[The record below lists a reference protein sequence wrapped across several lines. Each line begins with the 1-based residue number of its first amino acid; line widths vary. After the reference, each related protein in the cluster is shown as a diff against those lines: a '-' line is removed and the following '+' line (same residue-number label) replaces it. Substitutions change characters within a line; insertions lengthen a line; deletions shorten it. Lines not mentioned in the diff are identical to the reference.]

1 MAGKTRNYLA
11 YLFSIFAT
19 VVAPIASANEIP
31 AVAAEQTFE
40 VRGVGAYNGSEILSY
55 AAQVDVQRTGRVTA
69 SGIAAAIETIYR
81 EDGYFLASASV
92 SPDGRTIIVDEGLI
106 GSISIEGVDAKTFKL
121 IEGYFEP
128 VIGKLA
134 VRLSEF
140 ERAIMLVEDIQSM
153 NASAE
158 ITYPEGSD
166 AAHVR
171 IVAEQLDT
179 SSGYVTLDN
188 PSREFGNAVT
198 LTFSQEFV
206 SLLTPGDLFRFEL
219 SGTESLEDGDSDL
232 YGSLIYRFP
241 VSSAGTYAEAYLGN
255 VVGDRDASGTLSQT
269 DLEGNTVIL
278 ALAHP
283 FVRDVHS
290 YGYGLIELRRT
301 SSDSD
306 LDGSTIDF
314 KSEVKVLSASWIHG
328 RALDHGGAYEYAVN
342 LAIGERTSDAIGF
355 DDGDKNFWHLRAGG
369 GYQKPVT
376 WFGENSVFSAEV
388 WGQYSPDRLPGI
400 EEFYLGGIDE
410 ERGYIFAESKGDSGF
425 SVTLQAGRD
434 FFPTANYIRRVR
446 PFGFIDVGYI
456 QNNDPSPVEQSDEVL
471 SSVGIGLDAELP
483 NGVFIQSYVA
493 VPMASGPDTD
503 SGDPALYLALS
514 KSW

>member
-1 MAGKTRNYLA
+1 MAGKSKNSIA
-11 YLFSIFAT
+11 FLFSVFAT
-19 VVAPIASANEIP
+19 VAAPIVCATATP
-31 AVAAEQTFE
+31 AIAAEQTFE
-40 VRGVGAYNGSEILSY
+40 VRGVGAYNASEILSY
-55 AAQVDVQRTGRVTA
+55 AAQIDVQRTGRVTA

-81 EDGYFLASASV
+81 EDGYFLATASV
-92 SPDGRTIIVDEGLI
+92 SRDGRTVVVDEGSI

-121 IEGYFEP
+121 IEGYFAP

-134 VRLSEF
+134 VRLGEF
-140 ERAIMLVEDIQSM
+140 ERAIMLVEDIQSI

-158 ITYPEGSD
+158 ITYPEGSE

-188 PSREFGNAVT
+188 PAREFGDALT

-206 SLLTPGDLFRFEL
+206 SLFTPGDLFRFEL
-219 SGTESLEDGDSDL
+219 SGTESLEDSDSDL
-232 YGSLIYRFP
+232 YGSLVYRFP

-283 FVRDVHS
+283 FVRDVHT
-290 YGYGLIELRRT
+290 YGYGLIELRRA

-306 LDGSTIDF
+306 LDGSTINF
-314 KSEVKVLSASWIHG
+314 ESKVNVLGASWIYG
-328 RALDHGGAYEYAVN
+328 KALDHGGAYEYAIN
-342 LAIGERTSDAIGF
+342 LAIGERTSDADGF

-369 GYQKPVT
+369 GYQRPVT
-376 WFGENSVFSAEV
+376 WFGEHSVFSAEV
-388 WGQYSPDRLPGI
+388 WGQYSQDRLPGI

-410 ERGYIFAESKGDSGF
+410 ERGYIFAESQGDSGI
-425 SVTLQAGRD
+425 SATLQAGRD
-434 FFPTANYIRRVR
+434 FFPTASSIRRLR

-456 QNNDPSPVEQSDEVL
+456 QNNDPSLVEQSDEVF

-493 VPMASGPDTD
+493 VPMTSGPDTD
-503 SGDPALYLALS
+503 SGDPAFYLALS

>member
-1 MAGKTRNYLA
+1 MAGKSKNRIA
-11 YLFSIFAT
+11 YLFSALAA
-19 VVAPIASANEIP
+19 VVAPVASANE
-31 AVAAEQTFE
+31 AHATSAEQTFE
-40 VRGVGAYNGSEILSY
+40 VLGVGAYNAPEILSY

-81 EDGYFLASASV
+81 EDGYFLATARV
-92 SPDGRTIIVDEGLI
+92 SRDGRTILVDEGVI

-121 IEGYFEP
+121 IEGYFAP

-134 VRLSEF
+134 VRLGEF
-140 ERAIMLVEDIQSM
+140 ERAIMLVEDIQSI

-171 IVAEQLDT
+171 VVAEQLDT

-188 PSREFGNAVT
+188 PSRAFGDAVT

-232 YGSLIYRFP
+232 YGSLVYRFP
-241 VSSAGTYAEAYLGN
+241 VGSAGTYAEAYIGN
-255 VVGDRDASGTLSQT
+255 VVGDRDATGTLSQT
-269 DLEGNTVIL
+269 DLEGNTAIL

-283 FVRDVHS
+283 FVRDVHT

-306 LDGSTIDF
+306 PDGSTIDF
-314 KSEVKVLSASWIHG
+314 ESKVNVLGASWIYG
-328 RALDHGGAYEYAVN
+328 KALDHGGAYEYALN
-342 LAIGERTSDAIGF
+342 LAIGERTSDATGF

-369 GYQKPVT
+369 GYQRPVT
-376 WFGENSVFSAEV
+376 WFGDHSVFSAEV

-410 ERGYIFAESKGDSGF
+410 ERGYIFAESQGDSGISATF
-425 SVTLQAGRD
+425 QAGRD
-434 FFPTANYIRRVR
+434 FFPQINGIRRLR

-456 QNNDPSPVEQSDEVL
+456 ENNDPSPAEQSDEVL
-471 SSVGIGLDAELP
+471 SSAGIGLDAELP

-493 VPMASGPDTD
+493 VPMTSGPDTD
-503 SGDPALYLALS
+503 SGDPAFYLALS

>member
-1 MAGKTRNYLA
+1 MAGKTKNSIA
-11 YLFSIFAT
+11 YLFSVFAT
-19 VVAPIASANEIP
+19 VAAPIVCATATP
-31 AVAAEQTFE
+31 AIAVEQTFE
-40 VRGVGAYNGSEILSY
+40 VRGVGAYNASEILSY
-55 AAQVDVQRTGRVTA
+55 AAQLDVQRTGRVSA

-81 EDGYFLASASV
+81 EDGYFLATAHV
-92 SPDGRTIIVDEGLI
+92 SRDGRIIVVDEGMI

-121 IEGYFEP
+121 IEGYFAP

-134 VRLSEF
+134 VRLGEF
-140 ERAIMLVEDIQSM
+140 ERAIMLVEDIQSI

-158 ITYPEGSD
+158 ITYPEGSE

-188 PSREFGNAVT
+188 PAREFGDALT

-206 SLLTPGDLFRFEL
+206 SLFTPGDLFRFEL
-219 SGTESLEDGDSDL
+219 SGTESLEDSDSDL
-232 YGSLIYRFP
+232 YGSLVYRLP
-241 VSSAGTYAEAYLGN
+241 VGTAGTYAEAYLGN
-255 VVGDRDASGTLSQT
+255 VIGDRDASGSLRQT
-269 DLEGNTVIL
+269 DLEGDTAIL

-283 FVRDVHS
+283 FVRDVHT
-290 YGYGLIELRRT
+290 YGYGLVEVRRS

-306 LDGSTIDF
+306 VDGSAVDF
-314 KSEVKVLSASWIHG
+314 DSTVNVFSASWIYG
-328 RALDHGGAYEYAVN
+328 KALDHGGAYEYAIN
-342 LAIGERTSDAIGF
+342 LAIGERTSDADGF

-369 GYQKPVT
+369 GYQRPVT
-376 WFGENSVFSAEV
+376 WFGEHSVFSAEV

-410 ERGYIFAESKGDSGF
+410 ERGYIFAESQGDSGI
-425 SVTLQAGRD
+425 SATLQAGRD
-434 FFPTANYIRRVR
+434 FFPTASSIRRLR

-456 QNNDPSPVEQSDEVL
+456 ENNDPSTAEQSDEFL

-493 VPMASGPDTD
+493 VPMTSGPDTD
-503 SGDPALYLALS
+503 SGDPAFYLALS

>member
-1 MAGKTRNYLA
+1 MANRNCLE
-11 YLFSIFAT
+11 YLFLVFVT
-19 VVAPIASANEIP
+19 VVAPIASAQEIP
-31 AVAAEQTFE
+31 EFSAEQTFE
-40 VRGVGAYNGSEILSY
+40 VRGVGAYNASEILSY
-55 AAQVDVQRTGRVTA
+55 AALVDVQRTGRVTA
-69 SGIAAAIETIYR
+69 SGIATAIETIYR
-81 EDGYFLASASV
+81 EDGYFLAVASV

-106 GSISIEGVDAKTFKL
+106 GSISIEGVDARTFKL
-121 IEGYFEP
+121 IGGYFEP

-140 ERAIMLVEDIQSM
+140 ERAIMLVHDIQSI

-171 IVAEQLDT
+171 IVAEQLDS
-179 SSGYVTLDN
+179 SSGYVALDS
-188 PSREFGNAVT
+188 PSRDFGDAVT
-198 LTFSQEFV
+198 LTFSQELV
-206 SLLTPGDLFRFEL
+206 SLLTPGDLFRFEI
-219 SGTESLEDGDSDL
+219 SGSESLKDGNSDL
-232 YGSLIYRFP
+232 YGSFVYRFP
-241 VSSAGTYAEAYLGN
+241 VSSNGTYAEAYLGN
-255 VVGDRDASGTLSQT
+255 VVGDRDASGMLSQT
-269 DLEGNTVIL
+269 DLDGNTVSL
-278 ALAHP
+278 ALVHP
-283 FVRDVHS
+283 FVRDVHT

-314 KSEVKVLSASWIHG
+314 ESKVNVLGASWIYG
-328 RALDHGGAYEYAVN
+328 KALDHGGAYEYAMN
-342 LAIGERTSDAIGF
+342 LSMGERTSDPIGF

-388 WGQYSPDRLPGI
+388 WGQYSPDRLPGM

-410 ERGYIFAESKGDSGF
+410 ERGYIFAESQGDSGI
-425 SVTLQAGRD
+425 SATLQAGRD
-434 FFPTANYIRRVR
+434 FFQTANSVRRLR

-456 QNNDPSPVEQSDEVL
+456 KNNDPSPTEPSDEVL
-471 SSVGIGLDAELP
+471 SSVGIGLDAELS
-483 NGVFIQSYVA
+483 NEVFIQSYVA
-493 VPMASGPDTD
+493 VPMTSGPDTD
-503 SGDPALYLALS
+503 SGDPAFYLALS